1 MGAANCEPLQIGAT
15 GLRLQQ
21 IDGPAEASTW
31 PGQMYIWVEQVQET
45 WKRCRSMD
53 DEVVESAVCCHDER
67 AADALV
73 LRDPGTQNAV
83 VVNQAPKGY
92 TKSLRQALGKKVEA
106 SNVVCLMDLLC
117 LVPVGCSAQ
126 LVGFYQRF
134 LSCQVTKSNE
144 GYRDFLRQTFTFKDD
159 EAAIWSGSSSASS
172 ASREVCFY
180 VASAAKFRIAFSK
193 CFQAGL
199 VSTEWQAVERLGE
212 FSFDRCVDASGGT
225 ILELRHVIRSPC
237 HADCAVTPVVTW
249 ISDEE
254 GALLQML
261 SVAGAGKWRA
271 SLGHLAGLKG
281 FASTIL
287 GNFAMAPCEQVRQWR
302 EALWVSS
309 SLAEAGLEV
318 DAKTF
323 GLALGSLQVPHQWAR
338 SLILMAE
345 LPNKRLAMNDVH
357 LGAALAT
364 AQASQQ
370 WPVAVALLKASGEHR
385 LRCEEPAYGAA
396 LQSTGPRWWA
406 SLALAED
413 MSLSLQ
419 VRSTSLPLL
428 EVKSDALLQ
437 LSRLGE
443 WRRTF
448 TEAWAV
454 CDRGELPPRLAKPQ
468 LEQLDRGAEGS
479 PNDSK
484 SCGVGHC
491 RVTEGV
497 ADSPT

>member
-1 MGAANCEPLQIGAT
+1 
-15 GLRLQQ
+15 
-21 IDGPAEASTW
+21 
-31 PGQMYIWVEQVQET
+31 MYIWVEQVQET
-45 WKRCRSMD
+45 WKRCRHAKPSMD

-92 TKSLRQALGKKVEA
+92 TKSLRQAPGQLSKNGAQASFGLEYGMALGKKVEA

-144 GYRDFLRQTFTFKDD
+144 GYRIHFGAGDFLRQTFTFKDD

-172 ASREVCFY
+172 ASREARVRYVCFY

-254 GALLQML
+254 G
-261 SVAGAGKWRA
+261 VAA
-271 SLGHLAGLKG
+271 
-281 FASTIL
+281 
-287 GNFAMAPCEQVRQWR
+287 
-302 EALWVSS
+302 
-309 SLAEAGLEV
+309 
-318 DAKTF
+318 
-323 GLALGSLQVPHQWAR
+323 
-338 SLILMAE
+338 
-345 LPNKRLAMNDVH
+345 
-357 LGAALAT
+357 
-364 AQASQQ
+364 
-370 WPVAVALLKASGEHR
+370 
-385 LRCEEPAYGAA
+385 
-396 LQSTGPRWWA
+396 
-406 SLALAED
+406 
-413 MSLSLQ
+413 
-419 VRSTSLPLL
+419 
-428 EVKSDALLQ
+428 
-437 LSRLGE
+437 
-443 WRRTF
+443 
-448 TEAWAV
+448 
-454 CDRGELPPRLAKPQ
+454 
-468 LEQLDRGAEGS
+468 
-479 PNDSK
+479 
-484 SCGVGHC
+484 
-491 RVTEGV
+491 
-497 ADSPT
+497 